1 MLITAAGVR
10 RHSPVIVHAAR
21 WIAMDQQLLFLSS
34 GNPAASFL
42 ARLGSVTQKP
52 AGCVLFRRGDLA
64 EGVFVIAHG
73 RLELSFENHRSPNRI
88 LGPGEI
94 AGLPAVVSGEPYSL
108 TARTK
113 EPCELVFIPRA
124 AVLATLADNP
134 GFGMALVD
142 MLAHEVHHL
151 REVWQDEY
159 NRTASAA
166 PH

>member
-1 MLITAAGVR
+1 MLITAARVR

-52 AGCVLFRRGDLA
+52 AGCVLFSRGDPA

-73 RLELSFENHRSPNRI
+73 RVELSFENHRSPNRI

-108 TARTK
+108 TATTK

-134 GFGMALVD
+134 RFGMALVD

-151 REVWQDEY
+151 RGVWQDEY